1 MRTAAVVARCVLVAC
16 TGVVLVCAPCA
27 FANELSFSPRPW
39 LRVGSGARPSVL
51 APGSE
56 GEIVVTAENL
66 GDAAT
71 VIEHASGPAT
81 PVRISDVLPAGLEA
95 TGIAGVQ
102 PKPSGT
108 QTETV
113 ALSCSPDLKVLSCE
127 STVPLVPYDQLEV
140 RIGVRVRASAVVCE
154 PGSSAC
160 ERNEASVTGGEAPA
174 TSVSRPVAI
183 SAGPVPFGVEEYGL
197 TPEEEGGALDTQ
209 AGSHSFQVTGTIA
222 LDQGPDT
229 AGSLSGPPLVGPA
242 VPARRIVA
250 RLPVGL
256 VADPSTVARCPEWQF
271 LLSDGEGLSSE
282 CLEQAAVG
290 VASVTAQAP
299 GSAGTFT
306 VAAPIFNVE
315 PQGGEPARFGFFVP
329 FANAPV
335 LLNTSVRSGPG
346 EDWGVNLST
355 GELPENAGLIS
366 ARLTFWGAPYA
377 LGHKESRGWGCLEF
391 ERGRTGISYEPCLSL
406 SDETHPPALVRLP
419 TSCTG
424 AWQSSVQA
432 SSWTAGSEQGTFA
445 PSEPLAALTGCE
457 QVPFSPT
464 ISTEPTTHSAASPSG
479 LAFDL
484 RFDTE
489 GLTMAGQL
497 AQSDL
502 RDTVVT
508 FPEGMTIDPSAGVG
522 LGACT
527 QAQYAAMTLSS
538 QAGTGCPEASKLGTV
553 EIQTPLLFT
562 TVYGSLFLAQ
572 PYENPFPEQ
581 GHPGGSLLA
590 VYVVARSR
598 ADRGI
603 LVKLA
608 GKVTP
613 DPVTGRLTVSFH
625 DDPQL
630 PFGSFNFHFHEGQ
643 QAPLI
648 TPATCGTYTTQ
659 AQLTPFSQPETFL
672 NDTASFDI
680 TSGSE
685 GGPCPTGPLPP
696 FSPRIQS
703 ISLNSDAGL
712 FSPLSIEL
720 TRTDAMSEIA
730 TYSTDLPPGLTA
742 NLTGVPFCPE
752 ADVELARQ
760 KTGVA
765 EESEPSCPPA
775 SLIGHTLVGTGVGSV
790 LDYVP
795 GALYLSGPTS
805 RQGPNH
811 PGDPFSVVSVT
822 SATIGPFDLGT
833 VVVRFGLSID
843 PYTAQV
849 RVDPTGSEPI
859 PTIID
864 GIVTHVRD
872 IRVSIDKTGF
882 TLNPTSCAV
891 LPVSSTMT
899 SNDGQAATVS
909 APFQATH
916 CEELPFTPKFK
927 VSTSAH
933 TSRANG
939 ASLTAK
945 LTMPAALGGQS
956 NIRQVKVDLPK
967 QLPSRLETLKLAC
980 PDSVFTA
987 NPASC
992 PKGSFI
998 GYVKADTPILPVPLM
1013 GPMIF
1018 VSHGG
1023 EEFPSLVMV
1032 LQGYGVTVDIVGSTF
1047 INQAGITSTT
1057 FKTVPDEPVGSFEL
1071 TLPQGR
1077 YSALAATVNLCTAT
1091 HTILVK
1097 RKITVKIKGRRREV
1111 ARKVKKAVRGLLMP
1125 TLFVAQNGTVI
1136 HQSTPIAVT
1145 GCGKAKKTKHG
1156 VRRRASAKRGRG
1168 LH

>member
-1 MRTAAVVARCVLVAC
+1 MLASCARTVMARRV
-16 TGVVLVCAPCA
+16 GVVCAGVLLTFAPCA
-27 FANELSFSPRPW
+27 FAGELSFNPSPW
-39 LRVGSGARPSVL
+39 WHVGSGARPSVL
-51 APGSE
+51 SPSGG
-56 GEIVVTAENL
+56 GEIVLTAENL

-71 VIEHASGPAT
+71 VIQHASGPAT
-81 PVRISDVLPAGLEA
+81 PVRIGDTLPPELEA
-95 TGIAGVQ
+95 IGIAGAQ
-102 PKPSGT
+102 PKPRGT
-108 QTETV
+108 PTETV
-113 ALSCSPDLKVLSCE
+113 ALSCSPDLEHLACE

-140 RIGVRVRASAVVCE
+140 RIKVRVRANPVVCE

-160 ERNEASVTGGEAPA
+160 ERNEVSVTGGEAPP
-174 TSVSRPVAI
+174 VHLSRPV
-183 SAGPVPFGVEEYGL
+183 PVSDGHAPFGVEEYGL
-197 TPEEEGGALDTQ
+197 TPEEEGGARDTQ

-222 LDQGPDT
+222 LDQGPDGAPLT
-229 AGSLSGPPLVGPA
+229 SPPLVGPA
-242 VPARRIVA
+242 VPARMLLA

-256 VADPSTVARCPEWQF
+256 VADPSTVERCPEWQF
-271 LLSDGEGLSSE
+271 LRSDGEGLSSE
-282 CLEQAAVG
+282 CPERAAVG
-290 VASVTAQAP
+290 VASVTARAP
-299 GSAGTFT
+299 GSQGTFT

-315 PQGGEPARFGFFVP
+315 PQAGEPARFGFFVP
-329 FANAPV
+329 FANVPV

-346 EDWGVNLST
+346 EDWGVNLGT
-355 GELPENAGLIS
+355 GELPEDAGLIS
-366 ARLTFWGAPYA
+366 ARVTFWGAPYA

-406 SDETHPPALVRLP
+406 SGETHPPALVRLP

-424 AWQSSVQA
+424 PWQSSVQA
-432 SSWTAGSEQGTFA
+432 SSWMAGSELGTFG
-445 PSEPLAALTGCE
+445 PSEPLAALTGCA

-484 RFDTE
+484 SFPTE
-489 GLTMAGQL
+489 GLTTAGQL

-538 QAGTGCPEASKLGTV
+538 PAGAGCPEDSKLGTV
-553 EIQTPLLFT
+553 EINTPLLFT

-572 PYENPFPEQ
+572 PYENPFGEPET

-613 DPVTGRLTVSFH
+613 DPATGRLTVSFH
-625 DDPQL
+625 GDPQL
-630 PFGSFNFHFHEGQ
+630 PFGSFNFHFREGQ

-648 TPATCGTYTTQ
+648 TPATCGTYTTS
-659 AQLTPFSQPETFL
+659 AALTPFSAPSTVL
-672 NDTASFDI
+672 GDTASFDI

-685 GGPCPTGPLPP
+685 GSPCPSGPLPP
-696 FSPRIQS
+696 FAPQIQS
-703 ISLNSDAGL
+703 ISLNSDAGV

-742 NLTGVPFCPE
+742 NLTGVPFCPQ
-752 ADVELARQ
+752 ADVELARR
-760 KTGVA
+760 KTGTQ
-765 EESEPSCPPA
+765 EENESSCPAA
-775 SLIGHTLVGTGVGSV
+775 SLIGHSLVGTGVGSV

-795 GALYLSGPTS
+795 GALYLSGPF
-805 RQGPNH
+805 H
-811 PGDPFSVVSVT
+811 GDPFSVLSVT
-822 SATIGPFDLGT
+822 AATIGPFDLGT

-872 IRVSIDKTGF
+872 IRVSIDRPGF
-882 TLNPTSCAV
+882 TLNPTSCQP
-891 LPVSSTMT
+891 LPVSSTLT
-899 SNDGQAATVS
+899 SDDGQSATVS

-916 CEELPFTPKFK
+916 CEELPFKPTFK

-933 TSRANG
+933 TSRMNG

-945 LTMPAALGGQS
+945 LTMPLALGHES
-956 NIRQVKVDLPK
+956 NIKEVKVDLPK

-980 PDSVFTA
+980 TQQQFAA
-987 NPASC
+987 NPAGC
-992 PKGSFI
+992 PSASRI
-998 GYVKADTPILPVPLM
+998 GYAKATTPIIPVPLV
-1013 GPMIF
+1013 GPMYF

-1032 LQGYGVTVDIVGSTF
+1032 LQGYGVTVNIVGSTF
-1047 INQAGITSTT
+1047 INKEGITSTT
-1057 FKTVPDEPVGSFEL
+1057 FKTVPDEPVGNFEL
-1071 TLPQGR
+1071 NLPEGP
-1077 YSALAATVNLCTAT
+1077 YSALAATANLCTAT
-1091 HTILVK
+1091 RTILVK
-1097 RKITVKIKGRRREV
+1097 KKITVRVKGRKRHV
-1111 ARKVKKAVRGLLMP
+1111 TRKVKKRVKGLVMP
-1125 TLFVAQNGTVI
+1125 TLLVAQNGAQI
-1136 HQSTPIAVT
+1136 KQSTPISVT
-1145 GCGKAKKTKHG
+1145 GCGKGKAEKKRTARRHAKHHG
-1156 VRRRASAKRGRG
+1156 KRK
-1168 LH
+1168 